1 MFQQDINLGPGT
13 GTFINHSMEIL
24 VMLLGA
30 FLLGLW
36 LGWVLWN
43 RYKKEADSLRLENGN
58 LQATINILQ
67 ADLGA
72 LKTRFTAVDTE
83 RATLAEQS
91 VQLKGE
97 NADLQ
102 LKVLTLGQTI
112 EALETENRSLS
123 TALNLNEGEAVTIEA
138 IAAEPVAEAVAE
150 STEEILLD
158 ADLPADVLTVPPVA
172 PALDLSLDLHPPSA
186 TIVIEETDDFVPEM
200 EEPETAEHI
209 SRTVT
214 APLPVDDHFSDAAF
228 EAFTRSAL
236 APPVEIAD
244 TTAFTSPMIL
254 APIHQ
259 DDLKIVEGIGPKI
272 EELLFKAGI
281 HTYSE
286 LAAAP
291 VSRLKE
297 ILTEAGSRYAMHD
310 PGTWS
315 AQALLAANNE
325 WDNLKAYQEFLD
337 AGKRPGK

>member
-58 LQATINILQ
+58 LQATLNMLQ
-67 ADLGA
+67 AEVGT

-83 RATLAEQS
+83 RATLAEES
-91 VQLKGE
+91 VQMKGE

-123 TALNLNEGEAVTIEA
+123 TALNLNEGEANSIEA
-138 IAAEPVAEAVAE
+138 IAAEAVEEVAEE
-150 STEEILLD
+150 REEIVLD
-158 ADLPADVLTVPPVA
+158 AEVPAAILTTPFVA
-172 PALDLSLDLHPPSA
+172 PELELTLDPNTPSA
-186 TIVIEETDDFVPEM
+186 TITIEDEDDFVPEM
-200 EEPETAEHI
+200 EEPVALETAA
-209 SRTVT
+209 RTVS
-214 APLPVDDHFSDAAF
+214 APLADDDHFSDAAF
-228 EAFTRSAL
+228 ESFTRSAL
-236 APPVEIAD
+236 VAPVDEGGATD
-244 TTAFTSPMIL
+244 MSAGLIL

>member
-58 LQATINILQ
+58 LQATINMLQ
-67 ADLGA
+67 AELGN

-83 RATLAEQS
+83 RATLSEQS
-91 VQLKGE
+91 VQLRSD

-102 LKVLTLGQTI
+102 LKVLTLGQTV
-112 EALETENRSLS
+112 EALESENRSLS
-123 TALNLNEGEAVTIEA
+123 TALNLNEGEATTIEE
-138 IAAEPVAEAVAE
+138 IASEPAVETIAEAREMAE
-150 STEEILLD
+150 LHAEVPSDLLTE
-158 ADLPADVLTVPPVA
+158 PSVA
-172 PALDLSLDLHPPSA
+172 PALDLTLDMHTPQA
-186 TIVIEETDDFVPEM
+186 TITVEESDDFIPVM
-200 EEPETAEHI
+200 EDPETA
-209 SRTVT
+209 T
-214 APLPVDDHFSDAAF
+214 AATRNVALPLQDDDHFSDAAF
-228 EAFTRSAL
+228 ESFTRSAL
-236 APPVEIAD
+236 TAPVEEASAD
-244 TTAFTSPMIL
+244 LNAGVVLS
-254 APIHQ
+254 PIHQ

-297 ILTEAGSRYAMHD
+297 ILAEAGSRYAMHD

>member
-1 MFQQDINLGPGT
+1 M
-13 GTFINHSMEIL
+13 
-24 VMLLGA
+24 
-30 FLLGLW
+30 
-36 LGWVLWN
+36 
-43 RYKKEADSLRLENGN
+43 
-58 LQATINILQ
+58 
-67 ADLGA
+67 
-72 LKTRFTAVDTE
+72 
-83 RATLAEQS
+83 
-91 VQLKGE
+91 KGE

-123 TALNLNEGEAVTIEA
+123 TALNLNEGEANSIEA
-138 IAAEPVAEAVAE
+138 IAAEAVEEVAEE
-150 STEEILLD
+150 REEIVLD
-158 ADLPADVLTVPPVA
+158 AEVPAAILTTPFVA
-172 PALDLSLDLHPPSA
+172 PELELTLDPNTPSA
-186 TIVIEETDDFVPEM
+186 TITIEDEDDFVPEM
-200 EEPETAEHI
+200 EEPVALETAA
-209 SRTVT
+209 RTVS
-214 APLPVDDHFSDAAF
+214 APLADDDHFSDAAF
-228 EAFTRSAL
+228 ESFTRSAL
-236 APPVEIAD
+236 VAPVDEGGATD
-244 TTAFTSPMIL
+244 MSAGLIL